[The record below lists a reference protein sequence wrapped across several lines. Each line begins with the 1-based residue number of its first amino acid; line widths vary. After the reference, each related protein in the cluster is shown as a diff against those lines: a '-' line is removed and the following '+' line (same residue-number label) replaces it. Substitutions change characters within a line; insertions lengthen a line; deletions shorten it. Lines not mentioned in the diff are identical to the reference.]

1 MVFDIPRFQQE
12 KVEVC
17 CRLLQTLKM
26 WMMVMMQQMQM
37 MRHNTKVV
45 STGASLNVVAQLRG
59 QVTKSSSTS
68 AIVSTYIVPINKEE
82 SQPCYCVFNYSRIF
96 LCPYCKSQGDLT
108 GHHDVENAFS
118 GLYVYSNA
126 LYYSFQISLHDNI
139 SQLRVTVM
147 FSISVLWLTFL
158 RYFCIHVIL
167 FEFFYDHPKE
177 TFAKMKQYTQVT
189 CNSSASVI
197 KLMLSIQFKEG
208 DLKKLKIVL
217 LVICELIF

>member
-82 SQPCYCVFNYSRIF
+82 SQPCYCVFNDCRIF

-108 GHHDVENAFS
+108 GHHDVDNAFD
-118 GLYVYSNA
+118 GFYVYSETSF
-126 LYYSFQISLHDNI
+126 YSIQISETENL
-139 SQLRVTVM
+139 SQLPV
-147 FSISVLWLTFL
+147 
-158 RYFCIHVIL
+158 
-167 FEFFYDHPKE
+167 
-177 TFAKMKQYTQVT
+177 
-189 CNSSASVI
+189 
-197 KLMLSIQFKEG
+197 
-208 DLKKLKIVL
+208 
-217 LVICELIF
+217 